1 MRCFLILVFFPVIAH
16 ASEVKL
22 YPPNAQLHGLVAT
35 QRVIVVEEL
44 AGKAVAEVSGK
55 YQLQSSN
62 LKVVSIEDGVIT
74 ARANGEARIQ
84 LIDKSGKK
92 QQSEVIVR
100 VVAAEQMVTP
110 SFQLDV
116 LPILTKLGCNTGSCH
131 GAMAGKGG
139 FKLSLRGFDPD
150 ADHFVLT
157 RQNLQR
163 RIDFAKPEQSLFLTK
178 PLNMVKHGGG
188 SRLEAESPEHAL
200 LTRWIAAG
208 APGVQVNEP
217 HLRQLLVFPPSA
229 RMNESQS
236 LPVIVQAVYSDGRT
250 VDVTR
255 RAKFG
260 SSEDAVLK
268 VSDAGLIT
276 VSGTGA
282 AAVTVLYSNQ
292 VGTMTLV
299 SPYKN
304 HLGPQSH
311 FTSNNFIDE
320 HVLNRLFELRL
331 MASPACTDEEF
342 LRRVFLDTI
351 GTLPT
356 PAEVERFARDT
367 GADKRTRL
375 IDQLLQRPEFVDYW
389 TNRWADLFLISSKK
403 LPVSNVWAFHQFLR
417 RAVADNLPWNELAR
431 QVLTSR
437 GSNLENGAS
446 NYFVMHKDI
455 SDLTETT
462 ALTFLGTSI
471 ACARCHNHPLEKWT
485 QDQYWSMANLFGRV
499 GMKSGSRANEVLVQP
514 LLEGEV
520 LHLRREKP
528 MPPAPLDG
536 PALPLSSSAD
546 RREHFV
552 RWLTAAENPF
562 FARAVVNR
570 VWRNFMGRGLVESED
585 DIRQTNPP
593 TNPALLEALEKDFI
607 THGYDLR
614 RLMRLILNSG
624 TYQRSSRTVP
634 GNESDDRFYSHYLV
648 RRLKAEVILDAYSQ
662 VLDVPTPFNE
672 VESGGRDA
680 ITATKDYPLGTRAQQ
695 LPDSRVV
702 SRFLASFGRPEREQV
717 CACEREADATVGQA
731 LHVNNGQTLNDKLR
745 AKESRLTSW
754 VTSNTSDEQ
763 IARELYALALS
774 RPPTARELANV
785 QTALASAGKHPAT
798 RREALEDLCWAVL
811 SSKEFLFN
819 H

>member
-1 MRCFLILVFFPVIAH
+1 
-16 ASEVKL
+16 
-22 YPPNAQLHGLVAT
+22 
-35 QRVIVVEEL
+35 
-44 AGKAVAEVSGK
+44 
-55 YQLQSSN
+55 
-62 LKVVSIEDGVIT
+62 
-74 ARANGEARIQ
+74 
-84 LIDKSGKK
+84 
-92 QQSEVIVR
+92 
-100 VVAAEQMVTP
+100 
-110 SFQLDV
+110 
-116 LPILTKLGCNTGSCH
+116 
-131 GAMAGKGG
+131 
-139 FKLSLRGFDPD
+139 
-150 ADHFVLT
+150 
-157 RQNLQR
+157 
-163 RIDFAKPEQSLFLTK
+163 
-178 PLNMVKHGGG
+178 
-188 SRLEAESPEHAL
+188 
-200 LTRWIAAG
+200 
-208 APGVQVNEP
+208 
-217 HLRQLLVFPPSA
+217 
-229 RMNESQS
+229 
-236 LPVIVQAVYSDGRT
+236 
-250 VDVTR
+250 
-255 RAKFG
+255 
-260 SSEDAVLK
+260 
-268 VSDAGLIT
+268 
-276 VSGTGA
+276 
-282 AAVTVLYSNQ
+282 
-292 VGTMTLV
+292 
-299 SPYKN
+299 
-304 HLGPQSH
+304 
-311 FTSNNFIDE
+311 
-320 HVLNRLFELRL
+320 RL

-731 LHVNNGQTLNDKLR
+731 LHVNNGQT
-745 AKESRLTSW
+745 
-754 VTSNTSDEQ
+754 
-763 IARELYALALS
+763 
-774 RPPTARELANV
+774 
-785 QTALASAGKHPAT
+785 
-798 RREALEDLCWAVL
+798 
-811 SSKEFLFN
+811 
-819 H
+819 